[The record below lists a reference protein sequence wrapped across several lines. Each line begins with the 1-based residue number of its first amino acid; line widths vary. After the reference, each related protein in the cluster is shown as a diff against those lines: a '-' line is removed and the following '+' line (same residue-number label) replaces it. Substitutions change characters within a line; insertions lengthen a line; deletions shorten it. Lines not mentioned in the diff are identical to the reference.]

1 MVLVKIMCS
10 YFRTDNCHDGIG
22 RNRSTS
28 SQTDR
33 QCIVQVH
40 RQTDRQTDSVYRTVE
55 REELSR
61 NEPVILHVLQ

>member
-10 YFRTDNCHDGIG
+10 YFHTNNCHDGIG

-28 SQTDR
+28 T
-33 QCIVQVH
+33 
-40 RQTDRQTDSVYRTVE
+40 QTDSVYRTVE

-61 NEPVILHVLQ
+61 NEPVIMHVLHDSVLY